1 MAQSRQ
7 SYIADI
13 VSACMLLSRLPCGW
27 YKFDDK
33 NPPQLDMA
41 GWAFPIIGF
50 IIGAIGAASLIT
62 VQAIGIGA
70 LGAAACGVVVMTLLS
85 GALHDDGL
93 ADMADGFGGGRTV
106 DDKIRIMH
114 DSRVG
119 SYGVMALCLSVV
131 MRVSLLASLAA
142 LPIAPFTFALL
153 MALWVAVSRWQ
164 ILGLLRFFPVS
175 DKARLGQLTSPPPL
189 SQLAVA
195 TMFWLLPCGWLFSPT
210 AAIILACIG
219 LLSSAFVGKLAMRQV
234 RGLTGDI
241 MGASVMIAEIMLM
254 LALLVLARFLPQHL
268 GFI

>member
-27 YKFDDK
+27 YKFDDE
-33 NPPQLDMA
+33 NPPRLDMA

-62 VQAIGIGA
+62 MQAIGIGA

-106 DDKIRIMH
+106 GDKIRIMH

-131 MRVSLLASLAA
+131 MRVSLLAKPRRPAHRTIFICTFNGIMGGGVALANIRGCCA
-142 LPIAPFTFALL
+142 
-153 MALWVAVSRWQ
+153 
-164 ILGLLRFFPVS
+164 FFPS
-175 DKARLGQLTSPPPL
+175 LTKPDSGQLTSPPPL
-189 SQLAVA
+189 SQLTVA
-195 TMFWLLPCGWLFSPT
+195 TMLWLLPCGLLFKPNRRHNT
-210 AAIILACIG
+210 GLHRAIIGGVRWQIG
-219 LLSSAFVGKLAMRQV
+219 DA
-234 RGLTGDI
+234 TGS
-241 MGASVMIAEIMLM
+241 G
-254 LALLVLARFLPQHL
+254 
-268 GFI
+268 G

>member
-33 NPPQLDMA
+33 NPLRLDMA

-62 VQAIGIGA
+62 MQAIGSGT
-70 LGAAACGVVVMTLLS
+70 LGAAACGVVVITLLS
-85 GALHDDGL
+85 GAMHDDGL

-119 SYGVMALCLSVV
+119 SYGVMALCLSAI
-131 MRVSLLASLAA
+131 MRVSLLASLAT
-142 LPIAPFTFALL
+142 LPIAPSSFALL

-164 ILGLLRFFPVS
+164 VLGLLRFFPVS

-189 SQLAVA
+189 SQLTVA

-210 AAIILACIG
+210 AAITLAGIG
-219 LLSSAFVGKLAMRQV
+219 LLSAAFVGKLAMRQV

-254 LALLVLARFLPQHL
+254 LTLLVLARFLPQSL